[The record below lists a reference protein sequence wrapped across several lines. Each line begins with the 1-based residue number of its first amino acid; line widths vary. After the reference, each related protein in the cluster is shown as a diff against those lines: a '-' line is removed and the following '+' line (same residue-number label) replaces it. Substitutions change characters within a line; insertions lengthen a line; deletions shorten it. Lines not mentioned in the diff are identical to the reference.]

1 MDDKQYPILDSHE
14 NDGLSEIEAVK
25 HLKPRA
31 LRDLNSRDIAD
42 APKILQM
49 LFEGKEHAEI
59 AEELDLN
66 RTTVTLKIHRLMD
79 TQEFQNALS
88 AEWVKRYRQMQIDN
102 PREAFKQLTRL
113 VAQTITRHIESTED
127 IRITERCELVT
138 MSIRNYEAATEAEL
152 DRVLQA
158 NRAREPVDSSQTA
171 SETS

>member
-1 MDDKQYPILDSHE
+1 LNEEQEPTAVSPDTEL
-14 NDGLSEIEAVK
+14 EIVK
-25 HLKPRA
+25 RSLPRN
-31 LRDLNSRDIAD
+31 LTELNSRDVRD
-42 APKILQM
+42 APVILQM
-49 LFEGKEHAEI
+49 LFEGKEHTEI
-59 AEELDLN
+59 AEKLGLN

-79 TQEFQNALS
+79 TKEFQNALS
-88 AEWVKRYRQMQIDN
+88 AEWVKRYRQIQIDD

-158 NRAREPVDSSQTA
+158 NRLREPVDSSQAA

>member
-1 MDDKQYPILDSHE
+1 MSEKKDPTADST
-14 NDGLSEIEAVK
+14 DSELEIVK
-25 HLKPRA
+25 RSLPRN
-31 LRDLNSRDIAD
+31 LTELNSRDIAD
-42 APKILQM
+42 APRILQM

-59 AEELDLN
+59 ASELGLN

-79 TQEFQNALS
+79 TREFQNALS

-102 PREAFKQLTRL
+102 PREAFRQLTRL

-152 DRVLQA
+152 DRILQA
-158 NRAREPVDSSQTA
+158 NRLREPVDSPPAT